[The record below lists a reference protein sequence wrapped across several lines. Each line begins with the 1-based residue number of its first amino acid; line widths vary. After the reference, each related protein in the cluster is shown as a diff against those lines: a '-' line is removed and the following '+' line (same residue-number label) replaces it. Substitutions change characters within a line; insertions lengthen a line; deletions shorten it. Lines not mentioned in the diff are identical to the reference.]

1 MKKYLGQVS
10 LLVSI
15 ESDLNM
21 ENFNVRFD
29 SLTGLLGAK
38 LILIDNNGKTH
49 KCIVEDMDIDWEEE
63 E

>member
-10 LLVSI
+10 LSVSI

-38 LILIDNNGKTH
+38 LILIDNNGEIH

>member
-1 MKKYLGQVS
+1 MQKYLGQVS

-38 LILIDNNGKTH
+38 LLLIDNNGKIH

>member
-1 MKKYLGQVS
+1 MKRYFGQVS
-10 LLVSI
+10 LSVSI

-38 LILIDNNGKTH
+38 LVLIDNNGKIH
-49 KCIVEDMDIDWEEE
+49 NCIVEDMDIDWEEE
-63 E
+63 